1 MHNETDE
8 LAEREAAQAAD
19 ILGDKPY
26 RSRAALEQLLCA
38 AQAADSP
45 TTPWLAIANDVI
57 SDYSLGIDASAYI
70 LQIAAARDAA
80 AAQAAA
86 AQAAARAD
94 LLADMERR
102 VIGCADDW
110 EDYRYES
117 WAAAADDTLAQA
129 TAATADADWLR
140 AMAREWDDRGQTMGS
155 RRGGR
160 TEPLLRRMDDY
171 YYGDKSGTAT
181 WAWAAQAVLAEAGDI
196 ESWATQWLLG
206 VAQDRDGRAII
217 V

>member
-1 MHNETDE
+1 MIDET
-8 LAEREAAQAAD
+8 
-19 ILGDKPY
+19 Y
-26 RSRAALEQLLCA
+26 RSRAALERLLDA
-38 AQAADSP
+38 AQDADSP

-57 SDYSLGIDASAYI
+57 SDYSLNLDASAYI

-129 TAATADADWLR
+129 AADTAAADWLR
-140 AMAREWDDRGQTMGS
+140 AKAQEWDNSGRLMGS

-160 TEPLLRRMDDY
+160 TEYLLRRMDDY
-171 YYGDKSGTAT
+171 YHGDRSGHAT

>member
-1 MHNETDE
+1 MV
-8 LAEREAAQAAD
+8 L
-19 ILGDKPY
+19 
-26 RSRAALEQLLCA
+26 
-38 AQAADSP
+38 
-45 TTPWLAIANDVI
+45 ANDVI
-57 SDYSLGIDASAYI
+57 SDYSLGVDASAYI
-70 LQIAAARDAA
+70 LQIASARDAA

-86 AQAAARAD
+86 DTARHRAD

-102 VIGCADDW
+102 VGCADDW

-129 TAATADADWLR
+129 AADTAAADWLR
-140 AMAREWDDRGQTMGS
+140 AKAQEWDNSGRLMGS